1 MFEQS
6 LVESTP
12 LLRSRNRWPA
22 IASIATQAIV
32 VAIILA
38 IPLLHPELLP
48 TGDLKLSALTPPV
61 LRHPVPPPQ
70 TQPVHVAIAPSAT
83 SPSAPSQQPAI
94 LHRPAPG
101 TDATPV
107 DAPAL
112 AFGDPNGRPTA
123 NLLATLGNAPTAPT
137 VTGSGGTH
145 TTGPLRISSLS
156 AGMLLAPIRPIYP
169 QIARITHTEGTVIV
183 QATISRTGQIESARI
198 LSGPPMLQN
207 AALDAVRSA
216 HYHPYLLNGQPTEV
230 ETTITIHF
238 TLGS

>member
-12 LLRSRNRWPA
+12 LLRTRNRWPA
-22 IASIATQAIV
+22 IASIAAQAFI

-38 IPLLHPELLP
+38 VPLLHPELLP

-61 LRHPVPPPQ
+61 LRHPTPPPP
-70 TQPVHVAIAPSAT
+70 TQPIRVAIANSPAT
-83 SPSAPSQQPAI
+83 PSAPTHTPVLQ
-94 LHRPAPG
+94 RPAPG
-101 TDATPV
+101 TDAPPV

-112 AFGDPNGRPTA
+112 AFGDPNGRPAA
-123 NLLATLGNAPTAPT
+123 NLLATLGNAPVAST
-137 VTGSGGTH
+137 VTGSGSTH
-145 TTGPLRISSLS
+145 TTGPLRISSLT
-156 AGMLLAPIRPIYP
+156 AGMLLAPIRPVYP
-169 QIARITHTEGTVIV
+169 QIARMSHTEGTVIV
-183 QATISRTGQIESARI
+183 QAIISRTGQIESAHI
-198 LSGPPMLQN
+198 VSGPVMLQN

-216 HYHPYLLNGQPTEV
+216 HYHPYLLNNQPTEV

>member
-22 IASIATQAIV
+22 IASIAAQVLI
-32 VAIILA
+32 VAIILT

-48 TGDLKLSALTPPV
+48 AGDLKLSALTPPV
-61 LRHPVPPPQ
+61 LRHPTPPPPS
-70 TQPVHVAIAPSAT
+70 QPIHVAIANSST
-83 SPSAPSQQPAI
+83 TPSAPTLAPI
-94 LHRPAPG
+94 LQRQAPG
-101 TDATPV
+101 TDAPPV
-107 DAPAL
+107 DAPL
-112 AFGDPNGRPTA
+112 LPFGDPNGHPAA
-123 NLLATLGNAPTAPT
+123 NLLATLGNSPIAPT
-137 VTGSGGTH
+137 VVGTGTTH
-145 TTGPLRISSLS
+145 STGPLRISSLT
-156 AGMLLAPIRPIYP
+156 AGMLLAPIRPVYP
-169 QIARITHTEGTVIV
+169 QIARITRTEGTVIV
-183 QATISRTGQIESARI
+183 QAIISRSGQIESAHI